1 MNWSILGWGMISVA
15 IILLVVFT
23 FRFKNG
29 KSYKV
34 RKNTQMEGLNKSRI
48 AKIEGGLHRT
58 IVLGHQLSSSAYP
71 GLGLNSLAIVPGILD
86 PETLADGKL
95 NISTS
100 QGSLMVFVRQIVENS
115 YQNGF
120 SKALTQRGV
129 NTVLPGPTVYS
140 NIAGLVCEL
149 GVHPQHGLI
158 LAGNFG
164 PEVSLLSEVC
174 VSKNGDVFAAAG
186 TITSQAALFPQV
198 ENLVMGENNF
208 MLPGLLTPSPGRDAG
223 WLTEDILR
231 ILLIFMII
239 AAAILKMVGVL

>member
-1 MNWSILGWGMISVA
+1 MNESILGWGLIGVA
-15 IILLVVFT
+15 IVLLVVFT
-23 FRFKNG
+23 FRFKTG

-34 RKNTQMEGLNKSRI
+34 RKNTQIEGLNTSRI

-58 IVLGHQLSSSAYP
+58 IVLGHQLSSSSYP
-71 GLGLNSLAIVPGILD
+71 GLGLNSLAIIPGILD

-95 NISTS
+95 DISTS
-100 QGSLMVFVRQIVENS
+100 QGSLMVFARQIVENA

-120 SKALTQRGV
+120 SKALTQRRV
-129 NTVLPGPTVYS
+129 NTVLPGPTAFS
-140 NIAGLVCEL
+140 NIAGLVCKL
-149 GVHPQHGLI
+149 GVQPQHGLI
-158 LAGNFG
+158 LIGDFG
-164 PEVSLLSEVC
+164 PEVSLLSEV
-174 VSKNGDVFAAAG
+174 SDSNNGDVFAAAG

-198 ENLVMGENNF
+198 EHLVMGEDGF

-231 ILLIFMII
+231 VALIVMII